1 MASASY
7 LLLLI
12 IAKLSELITP
22 ATMRMMNKYLA
33 IRVETERLVCTGNSS
48 GNLEKCGEFF
58 ISF

>member
-12 IAKLSELITP
+12 IAKLRELITP
-22 ATMRMMNKYLA
+22 ATIRMINKYFA
-33 IRVETERLVCTGNSS
+33 IRVETEPLVYTGNSS
-48 GNLEKCGEFF
+48 GNLEKCGKFF